1 VVAATSQAL
10 TAAARAEAL
19 ALVAETKAAVLAD
32 QTIPAAGGG
41 TATGTG
47 TDAVAIVGA
56 PGESDTP
63 YTGYHTVSGRCL
75 AAAVIG
81 AMGFS
86 MDLGRRGKGSG

>member
-1 VVAATSQAL
+1 VAATSQAL

-19 ALVAETKAAVLAD
+19 ALVAETKAAVLGGHG
-32 QTIPAAGGG
+32 IVGAGGG

-63 YTGYHTVSGRCL
+63 YTGYHTLSGRCL

-81 AMGFS
+81 AMERS
-86 MDLGRRGKGSG
+86 MEAGRAGDRLR